1 MEQKVTEPLKN
12 LEYTQADDL
21 QLTLMQDL
29 LSSHPFARIGRYFGG
44 IIHNLNGRLQC
55 ALLQVELLQ
64 MPLRVGTSPPD
75 PEQVERRLKNLTAE
89 LDCLSEMLRFWGQ
102 QVDYDSLVRERWVD
116 VNQIVH
122 KALNFMHADLF
133 FKHQVSTEINLQEG
147 LPMIYGNEF
156 ALANVFGP
164 LLENAVEAMRH
175 ADQRKLVV
183 ATYNEGSEVLVAI
196 EHTGCLLQERAG
208 GDPLSPPLN
217 LELSSKES
225 GSRNALHRRVGLYL
239 ASHLAKVY
247 GGAIIYKNGA
257 EYSAFTAHLPIKHN
271 CGQRMEHNGRLLR
284 NLLSELIR

>member
-1 MEQKVTEPLKN
+1 
-12 LEYTQADDL
+12 
-21 QLTLMQDL
+21 MQDL

-102 QVDYDSLVRERWVD
+102 QVDYDSLVREGWVD
-116 VNQIVH
+116 VNQIVN
-122 KALNFMHADLF
+122 KALTFMHADLF
-133 FKHQVSTEINLQEG
+133 FKHQVSTEIHLQEG

-175 ADQRKLVV
+175 SDQRKLVV
-183 ATYNEGSEVLVAI
+183 ATSNEGPEVMVAI
-196 EHTGCLLQERAG
+196 EHTGCLLQERA
-208 GDPLSPPLN
+208 DDDLFCSPLKV
-217 LELSSKES
+217 ELSSEAS
-225 GSRNALHRRVGLYL
+225 GCRNALHRRLGLYL
-239 ASHLAKVY
+239 ASHLAKAY
-247 GGAIIYKNGA
+247 GGSIIHKNGA
-257 EYSAFTAHLPIKHN
+257 ECSIFKTHLPIKHN
-271 CGQRMEHNGRLLR
+271 CASGMAAEAVR
-284 NLLSELIR
+284 NVPPPGLE